1 MCSSHFKWAFC
12 IKCVAVK
19 LFSVPVQKS
28 NKVKEQLKDLT
39 RGLLRVETQLRPQR
53 RLIGSGK
60 FGLRGPGAVRMQE
73 HPWQRN
79 SMNYDKT
86 RISYKPLIL
95 HFYWEFKIMQQYHFD
110 IKTYYVSLFTW
121 MTHNQKWT
129 FPTTTLNSP
138 SELQCMSLPLLLEHK
153 LTQATHGT
161 RDLFCSC

>member
-39 RGLLRVETQLRPQR
+39 RDLLWVETQLGPQR
-53 RLIGSGK
+53 RLIVEVVNLGWEDQEQWGCRNIHDKEIAWTMTKQGSLTSHLFYTFNENLK
-60 FGLRGPGAVRMQE
+60 SCSNTTLTL
-73 HPWQRN
+73 
-79 SMNYDKT
+79 K
-86 RISYKPLIL
+86 LI
-95 HFYWEFKIMQQYHFD
+95 I
-110 IKTYYVSLFTW
+110 LFTR